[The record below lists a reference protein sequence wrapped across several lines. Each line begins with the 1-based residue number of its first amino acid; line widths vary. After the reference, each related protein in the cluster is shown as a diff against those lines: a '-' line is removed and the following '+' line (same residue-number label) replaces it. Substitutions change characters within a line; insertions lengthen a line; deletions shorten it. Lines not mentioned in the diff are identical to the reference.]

1 MYEGINKDN
10 YMGLRRFHF
19 ERLEDASGVSGCGKV
34 AEGCLFTDTGEAV
47 VHWLGKHGSINV
59 YHSLEDVIY
68 VHGHEGRT
76 RIVFDD
82 PQIESGKKEELKKDG
97 N

>member
-1 MYEGINKDN
+1 
-10 YMGLRRFHF
+10 MGLRRFHF

-47 VHWLGKHGSINV
+47 VHWLGNHGSINV
-59 YHSLEDVIY
+59 YHSINDVIY

-82 PQIESGKKEELKKDG
+82 DGPTLESIKEELKKDG